1 VINVGPI
8 ITNREPCQI
17 LYPPDRN
24 VEAMESQPR
33 MIDTKGV
40 YVPQSQM
47 VLRHRQKKT
56 LRPGDI
62 YVKNRSRP
70 LKNGFA
76 QVSNIFSA
84 ERTTRRNHD
93 S

>member
-8 ITNREPCQI
+8 ITNREPCQT